1 MKKFVCFLLLS
12 ILLAAASAQAQGTWD
27 LSGDTQPSQAAQEVF
42 SRAVDGL
49 LGVRYELVASLGEKP
64 DDGGT
69 LYCFLC
75 RLTVVYPDAV
85 PEYDLMYVFSDANGD
100 VRMVQ
105 LTGLEIGYDADGGD
119 AAGE

>member
-1 MKKFVCFLLLS
+1 MKKVVCFLMLIFLLV
-12 ILLAAASAQAQGTWD
+12 AASAHAQDAWN
-27 LSGDTQPSQAAQEVF
+27 LSGDTQPSQAAQEAF

-85 PEYDLMYVFSDANGD
+85 PEYDLMYVFSDPNGD
-100 VRMVQ
+100 AKMVQ
-105 LTGLEIGYDADGGD
+105 LTGLEIRYDAEDGD
-119 AAGE
+119 AGEA